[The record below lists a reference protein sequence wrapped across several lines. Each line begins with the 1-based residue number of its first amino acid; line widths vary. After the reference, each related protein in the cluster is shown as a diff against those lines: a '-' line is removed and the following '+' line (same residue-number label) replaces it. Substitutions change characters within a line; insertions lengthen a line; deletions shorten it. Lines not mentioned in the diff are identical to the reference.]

1 MSNKQWTNPLIKK
14 DTHFIAKEMADLLG
28 MKVWK
33 IYEKAIVNLKM
44 EIDKDETT
52 ISN

>member
-1 MSNKQWTNPLIKK
+1 MSDIKWTKPRIKK

-28 MKVWK
+28 IKLWK
-33 IYEKAIVNLKM
+33 IYEKAILNLKM